1 MLYNHYIT
9 KKNKGFKMSSGYK
22 LLTVCTLLT
31 ILSIGGL
38 VMIVKEYNDRQ
49 RLLFDIQKSIEKV
62 QIELIKE
69 KDLK

>member
-1 MLYNHYIT
+1 
-9 KKNKGFKMSSGYK
+9 MSSGYK

>member
-1 MLYNHYIT
+1 
-9 KKNKGFKMSSGYK
+9 MSSGYK
-22 LLTVCTLLT
+22 LLVVCALLT

-38 VMIVKEYNDRQ
+38 VVIVKEYDDRQ
-49 RLLFDIQKSIEKV
+49 QLLFDIQKSIEKV